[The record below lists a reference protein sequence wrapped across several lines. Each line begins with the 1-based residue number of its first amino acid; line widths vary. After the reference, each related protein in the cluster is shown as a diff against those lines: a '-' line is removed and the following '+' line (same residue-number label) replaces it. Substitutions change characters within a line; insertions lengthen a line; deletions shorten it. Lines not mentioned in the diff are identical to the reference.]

1 MSSVPQPTKL
11 KFDLSASRH
20 LICVEETAIDLVYN
34 RLNTLK
40 HIPANLQILF
50 LGEIAIERKDLDI
63 EQFDSAENLE
73 ARLQKIL
80 EQAYMGTR
88 FYAVGSEQFVQNLR
102 GLARSFGMLEEEI
115 NLEIVNRKARNIY
128 CSTCH
133 RINPQVQ
140 TNIITCSGCGIKLE
154 VWEHFSRLKNAYLG
168 VCADAECTLTS

>member
-1 MSSVPQPTKL
+1 MRSVPQPTKI

-20 LICVEETAIDLVYN
+20 LICVEEAAILVYN
-34 RLNTLK
+34 RLNTLE

-50 LGEIAIERKDLDI
+50 LGEAIERKDLDI
-63 EQFDSAENLE
+63 EQFDSAENLA

-133 RINPQVQ
+133 IINPQVR
-140 TNIITCSGCGIKLE
+140 TNIIICSGCGIKLE

-168 VCADAECTLTS
+168 VCADAE